1 MWCNKYISVP
11 FEEHGRSARGCDCW
25 GLARLIY
32 KEELNIDLPEL
43 LDYKNTKDGK
53 SIAELYEVEHQEW
66 EEISVG
72 QEKPFDVLVFRMM
85 GLPTHIA
92 VVVDKGLMI
101 HCEKGCGT
109 HISEYNR
116 EAQWKTRL
124 AGIYRYVK
132 R

>member
-1 MWCNKYISVP
+1 MWCNDYISVP
-11 FEEHGRSARGCDCW
+11 FEEHGRSVKGCDCW

-32 KEELNIDLPEL
+32 KEQLNIDLPAL

-53 SIAELYEVEHQEW
+53 SISELYEIEHQEW
-66 EEISVG
+66 EEIPIG
-72 QEKPFDVLVFRMM
+72 QEKPFDVLVFKML

-116 EAQWKTRL
+116 EVQWKTRL
-124 AGIYRYVK
+124 AGVYRYVK
-132 R
+132 